1 MLSEKLLLP
10 KNDLSAPLDLSY
22 MLLYK
27 NNQRNKQ
34 IGAWHTKRAINFGQS
49 VFNLQLTFG
58 GYSECRLKCC
68 YLKCC
73 DGAT

>member
-1 MLSEKLLLP
+1 MLSEKLLLLP

-27 NNQRNKQ
+27 NNQTNKQ

-49 VFNLQLTFG
+49 VFNLQLTL
-58 GYSECRLKCC
+58 E
-68 YLKCC
+68 
-73 DGAT
+73 AIMNAV